1 MPFSALNPNARGA
14 ILALLAFA
22 VYSSHDVLVKLMG
35 ERYSPVQ
42 IVFFTVLFSF
52 PVFTVMMIRRSPS
65 GSLWPRHPWWSL
77 LRSAMV
83 VITGFAAFTAFTL
96 LPLAQTYALLFAM
109 PMLITILSI
118 PVLGERVGL
127 ARGIAV
133 VVGLIGV
140 LIVLRPGTSALSM
153 GHLAGIIA
161 AIAGATASVIVR
173 KIGSEE
179 RSAVLLLYPL
189 LANLVVMGAV
199 LPWVYL
205 PMSMA
210 HVATFA
216 AIAVLS
222 LAGMALTI
230 AAYRTAEATVV
241 APMQYSQIVWATF
254 YGALIF
260 SELPDAPTLLGAG
273 IVILSGVFI
282 VWRENAAS
290 PPSTQPVL
298 KTRTRL
304 DTGTAPRV
312 GPIMEGGGE
321 SRPQA

>member
-1 MPFSALNPNARGA
+1 MPLSALSPNARGA
-14 ILALLAFA
+14 LLALVAFA
-22 VYSSHDVLVKLMG
+22 VYSTHDVFVKLMG

-52 PVFTVMMIRRSPS
+52 PVFTLMMIRRSSS

-77 LRSAMV
+77 ARAAMV
-83 VITGFAAFTAFTL
+83 LITGFAAFTAFTL

-109 PMLITILSI
+109 PMLITILSV
-118 PVLGERVGL
+118 PMLGEKVGV
-127 ARGIAV
+127 ARAIAV

-140 LIVLRPGTSALSM
+140 LVVLRPGTTALSL

-161 AIAGATASVIVR
+161 AMAGAAASVIVR
-173 KIGSEE
+173 KIGGKESA
-179 RSAVLLLYPL
+179 AVLLLYPL

-199 LPWVYL
+199 LPFVYV
-205 PMSMA
+205 PMPLA
-210 HVATFA
+210 HLATFA
-216 AIAVLS
+216 AIAVMS

-230 AAYRTAEATVV
+230 AAYRVGEATVV
-241 APMQYSQIVWATF
+241 APMQYSQIVWATI

-260 SELPDAPTLLGAG
+260 SELPDTPTLVGAG

-282 VWRENAAS
+282 VWRENVSSPAS
-290 PPSTQPVL
+290 GQPVL

-312 GPIMEGGGE
+312 GQMIDNTGAEQ
-321 SRPQA
+321 RP

>member
-1 MPFSALNPNARGA
+1 MMLSALSPNARGA
-14 ILALLAFA
+14 LLALAAFG
-22 VYSSHDVLVKLMG
+22 VYSTHDVFVKLMG

-52 PVFTVMMIRRSPS
+52 PVFTLMMIRRSSS

-77 LRSAMV
+77 ARSAMV
-83 VITGFAAFTAFTL
+83 VVTGFSAFTAFTL

-109 PMLITILSI
+109 PMLITILSV
-118 PVLGERVGL
+118 PMLGEKVGA
-127 ARGIAV
+127 ARAIAV

-140 LIVLRPGTSALSM
+140 LIVLRPGGSDLSV
-153 GHLAGIIA
+153 GHLAGIVA
-161 AIAGATASVIVR
+161 ALSGAAASVIVR
-173 KIGSEE
+173 KTGGQE
-179 RSAVLLLYPL
+179 SALVLLLYPL

-199 LPWVYL
+199 LPFVYV
-205 PMSMA
+205 PMPLA
-210 HVATFA
+210 HLATFG
-216 AIAVLS
+216 AIAVMS

-230 AAYRTAEATVV
+230 AAYRVAEATVV
-241 APMQYSQIVWATF
+241 APMQYSQIVWATV

-260 SELPDAPTLLGAG
+260 AEFPDMPTLVGAG

-282 VWRENAAS
+282 VWRENASS
-290 PPSTQPVL
+290 PPSSQPVL

-312 GPIMEGGGE
+312 GQMIDAGGADQ
-321 SRPQA
+321 RR

>member
-1 MPFSALNPNARGA
+1 MPLSALSPNARGA
-14 ILALLAFA
+14 LLALVAFA
-22 VYSSHDVLVKLMG
+22 VYSTHDVFVKLMG

-52 PVFTVMMIRRSPS
+52 PVFTMMMIRRNSS

-77 LRSAMV
+77 ALAAMV
-83 VITGFAAFTAFTL
+83 LITGFAAFTAFTL

-109 PMLITILSI
+109 PMLITILSV
-118 PVLGERVGL
+118 PMLGEKVGA
-127 ARGIAV
+127 ARAIAV

-140 LIVLRPGTSALSM
+140 LVVLRPGTTALSL
-153 GHLAGIIA
+153 GHLAGVIA
-161 AIAGATASVIVR
+161 AMAGAAASVIVR
-173 KIGSEE
+173 KIGGKESA
-179 RSAVLLLYPL
+179 AVLLLYPL

-199 LPWVYL
+199 LPFVYV
-205 PMSMA
+205 PMPLA
-210 HVATFA
+210 HLATFA
-216 AIAVLS
+216 AIAVMS

-230 AAYRTAEATVV
+230 AAYRVGEATVV

-260 SELPDAPTLLGAG
+260 SELPDTPTLVGAG

-282 VWRENAAS
+282 VWRENAS
-290 PPSTQPVL
+290 SRTSGQPVL

-312 GPIMEGGGE
+312 GQMIDNTGAEP
-321 SRPQA
+321 RP

>member
-1 MPFSALNPNARGA
+1 MMLSALSPNARGA
-14 ILALLAFA
+14 LLALMAFA
-22 VYSSHDVLVKLMG
+22 VYSTHDVFVKLMG

-52 PVFTVMMIRRSPS
+52 PVFTLMMIRRSSS

-77 LRSAMV
+77 ARSAMV

-109 PMLITILSI
+109 PMLITILSV
-118 PVLGERVGL
+118 PMLGEKVGA
-127 ARGIAV
+127 ARIVAV

-140 LIVLRPGTSALSM
+140 LVVLRPGTTALSL
-153 GHLAGIIA
+153 GHLAGVIA
-161 AIAGATASVIVR
+161 AIAGASASVIVR
-173 KIGSEE
+173 KIGGKESA
-179 RSAVLLLYPL
+179 AVLLLYPL

-199 LPWVYL
+199 LPFVYV
-205 PMSMA
+205 PMPLA
-210 HVATFA
+210 HLATFA
-216 AIAVLS
+216 AIAVMS

-230 AAYRTAEATVV
+230 AAYRIGEATVV

-260 SELPDAPTLLGAG
+260 SELPDTPTLVGAA

-282 VWRENAAS
+282 VWRENASS
-290 PPSTQPVL
+290 PPSGQPVL

-312 GPIMEGGGE
+312 GQMIDAGGADR
-321 SRPQA
+321 RP